1 MFTRF
6 TVSFRFVFVV
16 AALVIPISAMS
27 QSFYGSLVAVVEDPQ
42 GGACP
47 GPQSCSSTPPRVNG
61 ARA

>member
-6 TVSFRFVFVV
+6 TVSFRLVFVV

-27 QSFYGSLVAVVEDPQ
+27 QIFTARSSRSWRTHREVR
-42 GGACP
+42 P
-47 GPQSCSSTPPRVNG
+47 GPQSCSSTRPRVNG